1 MKYLLAL
8 DQGTTSSRAILFD
21 TNGSPVGVAQKEFD
35 QHFPHPGWVEHEPE
49 DIWQTQ
55 IETAR
60 KTVELAGVEATDI
73 AAIGIANQRETS
85 LVWDRATGKPLHRA
99 IVWQDRRVAEVTD
112 TMKAEGLEP
121 KFREKTGL
129 LLDPYFSAGKF
140 AWFIKNVP
148 GLARRVK
155 NGEICFGTVDS
166 WLIYRLTGGRVHAT
180 DMTNA
185 SRTLLFNIHTLEWDD
200 ELLEI
205 FGIPKVALP
214 EVFHS
219 AGDFGDTDRELF
231 GRSIPI
237 TGVAGDQ
244 HAALFGQACFERG
257 MVKNTYGTGAFVMMN
272 TGDRPVV
279 GDGVLTTLAWKIKGK
294 PPLYALEGSIFIA
307 GAAMQWLR
315 DGLGLI
321 NSASEAE
328 ALARTVKDSDGVY
341 FVPALVGLGA
351 PHWDPHA
358 RGLIIGLTRGTTRAH
373 LVRAAIEAMA
383 YQTIDAIE
391 AMKKAGGISVRELR
405 VDGGAVK
412 NNLLLE
418 FQADLLGA
426 PTLRPKVIETTAIGA
441 AYLAGIGIDLLDQES
456 IGKQWAL
463 DRRFLPQMEAKRRKS
478 LYNGWRLAV
487 ERSKEWA
494 NR

>member
-35 QHFPHPGWVEHEPE
+35 QHFPNPGWVEHEPE

-60 KTVELAGVEATDI
+60 KAVGLAGVEATDI

-112 TMKAEGLEP
+112 KMKAEGLEP

-200 ELLEI
+200 ELLS
-205 FGIPKVALP
+205 K
-214 EVFHS
+214 
-219 AGDFGDTDRELF
+219 
-231 GRSIPI
+231 
-237 TGVAGDQ
+237 
-244 HAALFGQACFERG
+244 
-257 MVKNTYGTGAFVMMN
+257 Y
-272 TGDRPVV
+272 
-279 GDGVLTTLAWKIKGK
+279 
-294 PPLYALEGSIFIA
+294 
-307 GAAMQWLR
+307 
-315 DGLGLI
+315 
-321 NSASEAE
+321 
-328 ALARTVKDSDGVY
+328 
-341 FVPALVGLGA
+341 
-351 PHWDPHA
+351 
-358 RGLIIGLTRGTTRAH
+358 
-373 LVRAAIEAMA
+373 
-383 YQTIDAIE
+383 
-391 AMKKAGGISVRELR
+391 
-405 VDGGAVK
+405 
-412 NNLLLE
+412 LE
-418 FQADLLGA
+418 FQ
-426 PTLRPKVIETTAIGA
+426 
-441 AYLAGIGIDLLDQES
+441 
-456 IGKQWAL
+456 
-463 DRRFLPQMEAKRRKS
+463 KS
-478 LYNGWRLAV
+478 LFQKFSTPPVILAIQTGSFLV
-487 ERSKEWA
+487 DLFQLLE
-494 NR
+494 